1 MGKGSMRMKTQVVIN
16 ATIYTG
22 EEVLRTGFI
31 RYTNHIEELGLMADY
46 VPQKSEIIY
55 DAKGKIIIP
64 GMIDVHIHGGYDID
78 AMDANSDALVT
89 LGKEMLQEGV
99 TTFFPTT
106 MTQAPEAIEAAL
118 VAAKEAKE
126 KGAHFEYIHLEGPYV
141 SKKRAGAQPIE
152 HIVPAD
158 IEQFKKWQEMSGDL
172 IKLVT
177 YAPEEEG
184 AEQFEAYLSE
194 TGVVGTMGHTD
205 ATDEQLKGR
214 NITHATHLYNQM
226 RGLHHREPGVVGHVL
241 LNPDVMVEVI
251 TDGIHIHPDMVKMAY
266 KLKGA
271 KKVSVITDAMRA
283 KGLAEG
289 LYELGGQPVH
299 VKDGSARLE
308 DGTLAG
314 SILTMDEAL
323 RNVIAFTGCS
333 IEEAV
338 LMTSVNQ
345 AEEFGL
351 VNKGALKVGKDADF
365 VIMSED
371 LHVNDTVRL
380 GIHMKEGK

>member
-1 MGKGSMRMKTQVVIN
+1 MKTQIVIN
-16 ATIYTG
+16 AKIYTG
-22 EEVLRTGFI
+22 QEIVENGFI
-31 RYTNHIEELGLMADY
+31 RYAETIKEIGLMAQY
-46 VPQKSEIIY
+46 VPQENETVF
-55 DAKGKIIIP
+55 DATGKIVIP

-78 AMDANSDALVT
+78 AMDANSDGLVT
-89 LGKEMLQEGV
+89 LGKEMLKEGV
-99 TTFFPTT
+99 TTYFPTT

-118 VAAKEAKE
+118 TAAKEAKE

-141 SKKRAGAQPIE
+141 SKKRAGAQPLE
-152 HIVPAD
+152 HIVPAN
-158 IEQFKKWQEMSGDL
+158 IEQFKQWQEVSGNL

-184 AEQFEAYLSE
+184 ALEFEQYLAE

-205 ATDEQLKGR
+205 AIDGQLKNR
-214 NITHATHLYNQM
+214 KITHATHLYNQM

-251 TDGIHIHPDMVKMAY
+251 TDGIHIHPDMVKLAY
-266 KLKGA
+266 KLKGP

-283 KGLAEG
+283 KGLEDG

-314 SILTMDEAL
+314 SILKMDQAF
-323 RNVIAFTGCS
+323 RNVIEFTGCS
-333 IEEAV
+333 IEDAV

-351 VNKGALKVGKDADF
+351 NNKGALAVGKDADF
-365 VIMSED
+365 VVMNED
-371 LHVNDTVRL
+371 LHVYDTVRL

>member
-1 MGKGSMRMKTQVVIN
+1 MKTQIVIN
-16 ATIYTG
+16 AKIYTG
-22 EEVLRTGFI
+22 QEVVENGFI
-31 RYTNHIEELGLMADY
+31 RYAETIKEIGLMAQY
-46 VPQKSEIIY
+46 VPQEDETVI
-55 DAKGKIIIP
+55 DATGKIVIP

-78 AMDANSDALVT
+78 AMDANSDGLVT
-89 LGKEMLQEGV
+89 LGKEMLKEGV
-99 TTFFPTT
+99 TTYFPTT

-118 VAAKEAKE
+118 SAAKEAKE

-141 SKKRAGAQPIE
+141 SKKRAGAQPLE
-152 HIVPAD
+152 HIVPAN
-158 IEQFKKWQEMSGDL
+158 IEQFKQWQEASGNL

-184 AEQFEAYLSE
+184 ALEFEQYLAE

-205 ATDEQLKGR
+205 AIDAQLKNR

-251 TDGIHIHPDMVKMAY
+251 TDGIHIHPDMVKLAY
-266 KLKGA
+266 KLKGP

-283 KGLAEG
+283 KGLEDG
-289 LYELGGQPVH
+289 LYELGGQPVY

-314 SILTMDEAL
+314 SILKMDQAF
-323 RNVIAFTGCS
+323 RNVIEFTGCS
-333 IEEAV
+333 IEDAV
-338 LMTSVNQ
+338 RMTSVNQ

-351 VNKGALKVGKDADF
+351 NNKGSLAIGKDADF
-365 VIMSED
+365 VVMTEN
-371 LHVNDTVRL
+371 LHVYDTVRL

>member
-1 MGKGSMRMKTQVVIN
+1 MKTQIVIN
-16 ATIYTG
+16 AKIYTG
-22 EEVLRTGFI
+22 QEVVENGFI
-31 RYTNHIEELGLMADY
+31 RYAETIQEIGLMAQY
-46 VPQKSEIIY
+46 VPQENETVF
-55 DAKGKIIIP
+55 DATGKIVIP

-78 AMDANSDALVT
+78 AMDANSDGLVT

-99 TTFFPTT
+99 TTYFPTT

-118 VAAKEAKE
+118 SAAKEAKE

-141 SKKRAGAQPIE
+141 SKKRAGAQPLE
-152 HIVPAD
+152 HIVPAN
-158 IEQFKKWQEMSGDL
+158 IEQLKQWQEASGNL

-184 AEQFEAYLSE
+184 ALEFEQYLAE

-205 ATDEQLKGR
+205 AIDAQLKNR
-214 NITHATHLYNQM
+214 KITHATHLYNQM

-251 TDGIHIHPDMVKMAY
+251 TDGIHIHPDMVKLAY
-266 KLKGA
+266 KLKGP

-283 KGLAEG
+283 KGLEDG

-314 SILTMDEAL
+314 SILKMDQAF
-323 RNVIAFTGCS
+323 RNVIEFTGCS
-333 IEEAV
+333 IEDAV

-351 VNKGALKVGKDADF
+351 NNKGALAVGKDADF
-365 VIMSED
+365 VVMTD
-371 LHVNDTVRL
+371 KLHVYDTVRL

>member
-1 MGKGSMRMKTQVVIN
+1 MKTQIVIN
-16 ATIYTG
+16 AKIYTG
-22 EEVLRTGFI
+22 QEVVENGFI
-31 RYTNHIEELGLMADY
+31 RYAETIKEIGLMAQY
-46 VPQKSEIIY
+46 VPQENETVF
-55 DAKGKIIIP
+55 DATGKIIIP

-78 AMDANSDALVT
+78 AMDANSDGLVT
-89 LGKEMLQEGV
+89 LGKEMLKEGV
-99 TTFFPTT
+99 TTYFPTT

-118 VAAKEAKE
+118 TAAKEAKE

-141 SKKRAGAQPIE
+141 SKKRAGAQPLE
-152 HIVPAD
+152 HIVPANID
-158 IEQFKKWQEMSGDL
+158 QFKQWQEASGNL

-184 AEQFEAYLSE
+184 ALEFEQYLAE

-205 ATDEQLKGR
+205 AIDAQLKNR

-251 TDGIHIHPDMVKMAY
+251 TDGIHIHPDMVKLAY
-266 KLKGA
+266 KLKGP

-283 KGLAEG
+283 KGLEDG

-314 SILTMDEAL
+314 SILKMDQAF
-323 RNVIAFTGCS
+323 RNVIEFTGCS
-333 IEEAV
+333 IEDAV

-351 VNKGALKVGKDADF
+351 NNKGALAVGKDADF
-365 VIMSED
+365 VVMTED
-371 LHVNDTVRL
+371 LHVYDTVRL
-380 GIHMKEGK
+380 GTHMKEGK

>member
-1 MGKGSMRMKTQVVIN
+1 MKTQIVIN
-16 ATIYTG
+16 AKIYTG
-22 EEVLRTGFI
+22 QEIVENGFI
-31 RYTNHIEELGLMADY
+31 RYAETIKEIGLMAQY
-46 VPQKSEIIY
+46 VPQENETVF
-55 DAKGKIIIP
+55 DATGKIVIP

-78 AMDANSDALVT
+78 AMDANSDGLVT
-89 LGKEMLQEGV
+89 LGKEMLKEGV
-99 TTFFPTT
+99 TTYFPTT

-118 VAAKEAKE
+118 TAAKEAKE

-141 SKKRAGAQPIE
+141 SKKRAGAQPLE
-152 HIVPAD
+152 HIVPAN
-158 IEQFKKWQEMSGDL
+158 IEQFKQWQEASGDL

-184 AEQFEAYLSE
+184 ALEFEQYLAE

-205 ATDEQLKGR
+205 AIDEQLKNR
-214 NITHATHLYNQM
+214 KITHATHLYNQM

-251 TDGIHIHPDMVKMAY
+251 TDGIHIHPDMVKLAY
-266 KLKGA
+266 KLKGP

-283 KGLAEG
+283 KGLEDG

-314 SILTMDEAL
+314 SILKMDQAF
-323 RNVIAFTGCS
+323 RNVIEFTGCS
-333 IEEAV
+333 IEDAV

-351 VNKGALKVGKDADF
+351 NNKGALAVGKDADF
-365 VIMSED
+365 VVMNED
-371 LHVNDTVRL
+371 LHVYDTVRL

>member
-1 MGKGSMRMKTQVVIN
+1 MKTQIVIN
-16 ATIYTG
+16 AKIYTG
-22 EEVLRTGFI
+22 QEIVENGFI
-31 RYTNHIEELGLMADY
+31 RYAETIKEIGLMAQY
-46 VPQKSEIIY
+46 VPQENETVF
-55 DAKGKIIIP
+55 DATGKIVIP

-78 AMDANSDALVT
+78 AMDANSDGLVT
-89 LGKEMLQEGV
+89 LGKEMLKEGV
-99 TTFFPTT
+99 TTYFPTT

-118 VAAKEAKE
+118 TAAKEAKE

-141 SKKRAGAQPIE
+141 SKKRAGAQPLE
-152 HIVPAD
+152 HIVPAN
-158 IEQFKKWQEMSGDL
+158 IEQFKQWQEASGNL

-184 AEQFEAYLSE
+184 ALEFEQYLAE

-205 ATDEQLKGR
+205 AIDGQLKNR
-214 NITHATHLYNQM
+214 KITHATHLYNQM

-251 TDGIHIHPDMVKMAY
+251 TDGIHIHPDMVKLAY
-266 KLKGA
+266 KLKGP

-283 KGLAEG
+283 KGLEDG

-308 DGTLAG
+308 GGTLAG
-314 SILTMDEAL
+314 SILKMDQAF
-323 RNVIAFTGCS
+323 RNVIEFTGCS
-333 IEEAV
+333 IEDAV

-351 VNKGALKVGKDADF
+351 NNKGALAVGKDADF
-365 VIMSED
+365 VVMNED
-371 LHVNDTVRL
+371 LHVYDTVRL

>member
-1 MGKGSMRMKTQVVIN
+1 MKTQVVIN
-16 ATIYTG
+16 AKIYTG
-22 EEVLRTGFI
+22 HEVMKGGFI
-31 RYTNHIEELGLMADY
+31 RYAEKIEEIGLMAQY
-46 VPQKSEIIY
+46 VSQENEAVL
-55 DAKGKIIIP
+55 DAEGKIVIP

-78 AMDANSDALVT
+78 AMDANSDGLVT
-89 LGKEMLQEGV
+89 LGKEMLKEGV
-99 TTFFPTT
+99 TTYFPTT

-118 VAAKEAKE
+118 SAAKEAKE

-141 SKKRAGAQPIE
+141 SKKRAGAQPLE
-152 HIVPAD
+152 HIVPAN
-158 IEQFKKWQEMSGDL
+158 IEQFKQWQEASGNL

-184 AEQFEAYLSE
+184 AVEFEKYLAE
-194 TGVVGTMGHTD
+194 TGVIGTMGHTD
-205 ATDEQLKGR
+205 AIDAQLKNR
-214 NITHATHLYNQM
+214 HITHATHLYNQM

-241 LNPDVMVEVI
+241 LNPNVMVEVI
-251 TDGIHIHPDMVKMAY
+251 TDGIHIHPDMVKLAY
-266 KLKGA
+266 KLKGP

-283 KGLAEG
+283 KGLEDG

-299 VKDGSARLE
+299 VKDDSARLE

-314 SILTMDEAL
+314 SILKMDQAF
-323 RNVIAFTGCS
+323 RNVIEFTECS
-333 IEEAV
+333 IEDAV

-351 VNKGALKVGKDADF
+351 TNKGALAVGKDADF
-365 VIMSED
+365 VVMTED
-371 LHVNDTVRL
+371 LHVYDTVRL

>member
-1 MGKGSMRMKTQVVIN
+1 MKTQIVIN
-16 ATIYTG
+16 AKIYTG
-22 EEVLRTGFI
+22 QEVVENGFI
-31 RYTNHIEELGLMADY
+31 RYAETIKEIGLMAQY
-46 VPQKSEIIY
+46 IPQEDETVI
-55 DAKGKIIIP
+55 DATGKIVIP

-78 AMDANSDALVT
+78 AMDANSDGLVT
-89 LGKEMLQEGV
+89 LGKEMLKEGV
-99 TTFFPTT
+99 TTYFPTT

-118 VAAKEAKE
+118 SAAKEAKE

-141 SKKRAGAQPIE
+141 SKKRAGAQPLE
-152 HIVPAD
+152 HIVPAN
-158 IEQFKKWQEMSGDL
+158 IEQFKQWQEASGNL

-184 AEQFEAYLSE
+184 ALEFEQYLAE

-205 ATDEQLKGR
+205 AIDVQLKNR

-251 TDGIHIHPDMVKMAY
+251 TDGIHIHPDMVKLAY
-266 KLKGA
+266 KLKGP

-283 KGLAEG
+283 KGLEDG

-314 SILTMDEAL
+314 SILKMDQAF
-323 RNVIAFTGCS
+323 RNVIEFTGCS
-333 IEEAV
+333 IEDAV
-338 LMTSVNQ
+338 RMTSVNQ

-351 VNKGALKVGKDADF
+351 NNKGALAVGKDADF
-365 VIMSED
+365 VVMTEN
-371 LHVNDTVRL
+371 LHVYDTVRL

>member
-1 MGKGSMRMKTQVVIN
+1 MKTQIVIN
-16 ATIYTG
+16 AKIYTG
-22 EEVLRTGFI
+22 QEIVENGFI
-31 RYTNHIEELGLMADY
+31 RYAETIKEIGLMAQY
-46 VPQKSEIIY
+46 VPQENETVF
-55 DAKGKIIIP
+55 DATGKVVIP

-78 AMDANSDALVT
+78 AMDANSDGLVT
-89 LGKEMLQEGV
+89 LGKEMLKEGV
-99 TTFFPTT
+99 TTYFPTT

-118 VAAKEAKE
+118 TAAKEAKE

-141 SKKRAGAQPIE
+141 SKKRAGAQPLE
-152 HIVPAD
+152 HIVPAN
-158 IEQFKKWQEMSGDL
+158 IEQFKQWQEASGNL

-184 AEQFEAYLSE
+184 ALEFEQYLAE

-205 ATDEQLKGR
+205 AIDEQLKNR
-214 NITHATHLYNQM
+214 KITHATHLYNQM

-251 TDGIHIHPDMVKMAY
+251 TDGIHIHPDMVKLAY
-266 KLKGA
+266 KLKGP

-283 KGLAEG
+283 KGLEDG

-314 SILTMDEAL
+314 SILKMDQAF
-323 RNVIAFTGCS
+323 RNVIEFTGCS
-333 IEEAV
+333 IEDAV

-351 VNKGALKVGKDADF
+351 NNKGALAVGKDADF
-365 VIMSED
+365 VVMNED
-371 LHVNDTVRL
+371 LHVYDTVRL

>member
-1 MGKGSMRMKTQVVIN
+1 MKTQVVIN
-16 ATIYTG
+16 AKIYTG
-22 EEVLRTGFI
+22 HEVMGSGFI
-31 RYTNHIEELGLMADY
+31 RYAEKIEEIGLMAQY
-46 VPQKSEIIY
+46 VSQENETVF
-55 DAKGKIIIP
+55 DAEGKIVIP

-78 AMDANSDALVT
+78 AMDANSDGLVT
-89 LGKEMLQEGV
+89 LGKEMLKEGV
-99 TTFFPTT
+99 TTYFPTT

-118 VAAKEAKE
+118 SAAKEAKE

-141 SKKRAGAQPIE
+141 SKKRAGAQPLE
-152 HIVPAD
+152 HIVPAN
-158 IEQFKKWQEMSGDL
+158 IEQFKQWQEASGNL

-184 AEQFEAYLSE
+184 AVEFEKYLAE
-194 TGVVGTMGHTD
+194 TSVVGTMGHTD
-205 ATDEQLKGR
+205 AVDAQLKSR

-241 LNPDVMVEVI
+241 LNPNVMVEVI
-251 TDGIHIHPDMVKMAY
+251 TDGIHIHPDMVKLAY
-266 KLKGA
+266 KLKGP

-283 KGLAEG
+283 KGLEDG

-314 SILTMDEAL
+314 SILKMDQAF
-323 RNVIAFTGCS
+323 RNVIEFTGCS
-333 IEEAV
+333 IEDAV

-351 VNKGALKVGKDADF
+351 TNKGALTVGKDADF
-365 VIMSED
+365 VVMTED
-371 LHVNDTVRL
+371 LHVYDTVRL

>member
-1 MGKGSMRMKTQVVIN
+1 MKTQVVIN
-16 ATIYTG
+16 AKIYTG
-22 EEVLRTGFI
+22 QEVVENGFI
-31 RYTNHIEELGLMADY
+31 RYAETIKEIGLMAQY
-46 VPQKSEIIY
+46 VSQENETVL
-55 DAKGKIIIP
+55 DAAGKIVIP

-78 AMDANSDALVT
+78 AMDANSDGLVT
-89 LGKEMLQEGV
+89 LGKEMLKEGV
-99 TTFFPTT
+99 TTYFPTT
-106 MTQAPEAIEAAL
+106 MTQALEAIEAAL
-118 VAAKEAKE
+118 HAAKEAKE

-141 SKKRAGAQPIE
+141 SKKRAGAQPLE
-152 HIVPAD
+152 HIVPAN
-158 IEQFKKWQEMSGDL
+158 IEQFKQWQEASGNL

-184 AEQFEAYLSE
+184 ALEFEQYLAE

-205 ATDEQLKGR
+205 AIDAQLKNR

-251 TDGIHIHPDMVKMAY
+251 TDGIHIHPDMVKLAY
-266 KLKGA
+266 KLKGP

-283 KGLAEG
+283 KGLEDG

-314 SILTMDEAL
+314 SILKMDQAF
-323 RNVIAFTGCS
+323 RNVIEFTGCS
-333 IEEAV
+333 IEDAV

-351 VNKGALKVGKDADF
+351 NNKGALAVGKDADF
-365 VIMSED
+365 VVMNED
-371 LHVNDTVRL
+371 LHVYDTVRL

>member
-1 MGKGSMRMKTQVVIN
+1 MKTQIVIN
-16 ATIYTG
+16 AKIYTG
-22 EEVLRTGFI
+22 QEIVENGFI
-31 RYTNHIEELGLMADY
+31 RYAETIKEIGLMAQY
-46 VPQKSEIIY
+46 VPQENETVF
-55 DAKGKIIIP
+55 DATGKIVIP

-78 AMDANSDALVT
+78 AMDANSDGLVT
-89 LGKEMLQEGV
+89 LGKEMLKEGV
-99 TTFFPTT
+99 TTYFPTT

-118 VAAKEAKE
+118 TAAKEAKE

-141 SKKRAGAQPIE
+141 SKKRAGAQPLE
-152 HIVPAD
+152 HIVPAN
-158 IEQFKKWQEMSGDL
+158 IEQFKQWQEASGNL

-184 AEQFEAYLSE
+184 ALEFEQYLAE

-205 ATDEQLKGR
+205 AIDEQLKNR
-214 NITHATHLYNQM
+214 KITHATHLYNQM

-251 TDGIHIHPDMVKMAY
+251 TDGIHIHPDMVKLAY
-266 KLKGA
+266 KLKGP

-283 KGLAEG
+283 KGLEDG

-314 SILTMDEAL
+314 SILKMDQAF
-323 RNVIAFTGCS
+323 RNVIEFTSCS
-333 IEEAV
+333 IEDAV

-351 VNKGALKVGKDADF
+351 NNKGALAVGKDADF
-365 VIMSED
+365 VVMNED
-371 LHVNDTVRL
+371 LHVYDTVRL

>member
-1 MGKGSMRMKTQVVIN
+1 MKTQVVIN
-16 ATIYTG
+16 AKIYTG
-22 EEVLRTGFI
+22 HEVMGSGFI
-31 RYTNHIEELGLMADY
+31 RYAEKIEEIGLMAQY
-46 VPQKSEIIY
+46 VSQENETVF
-55 DAKGKIIIP
+55 DAEGKIVIP

-78 AMDANSDALVT
+78 AMDANSDGLVT
-89 LGKEMLQEGV
+89 LGKEMLKEGV
-99 TTFFPTT
+99 TTYFPTT

-118 VAAKEAKE
+118 SAAKEAKE

-141 SKKRAGAQPIE
+141 SKKRAGAQPLE
-152 HIVPAD
+152 HIVPAN
-158 IEQFKKWQEMSGDL
+158 IEQFKQWQEASGNL

-184 AEQFEAYLSE
+184 AVEFEKYLAE
-194 TGVVGTMGHTD
+194 TSVVGTMGHTD
-205 ATDEQLKGR
+205 AVDAQLKSR

-241 LNPDVMVEVI
+241 LNPNVMVEVI
-251 TDGIHIHPDMVKMAY
+251 ADGIHIHPDMVKLAY
-266 KLKGA
+266 KLKGP

-283 KGLAEG
+283 KGLEDG

-314 SILTMDEAL
+314 SILKMDQAF
-323 RNVIAFTGCS
+323 RNVIEFTGCS
-333 IEEAV
+333 IEDAV

-351 VNKGALKVGKDADF
+351 TNKGALTVGKDADF
-365 VIMSED
+365 VVMTED
-371 LHVNDTVRL
+371 LHVYDTVRL

>member
-1 MGKGSMRMKTQVVIN
+1 MKTQVVIN

-22 EEVLRTGFI
+22 HEVLQNGFI
-31 RYTNHIEELGLMADY
+31 RYTDKIEVLGLMAQY
-46 VPQKSEIIY
+46 VSQEGEIVH
-55 DAKGKIIIP
+55 DATGKIIIP

-89 LGKEMLQEGV
+89 LGKEMLREGV

-184 AEQFEAYLSE
+184 AEQFEEYLAE
-194 TGVVGTMGHTD
+194 TDVVGTMGHTD
-205 ATDEQLKGR
+205 ATDEQLKDR
-214 NITHATHLYNQM
+214 KITHATHLYNQM
-226 RGLHHREPGVVGHVL
+226 RGLHHREPGAVGHVL

-283 KGLAEG
+283 KGLADG

-314 SILTMDEAL
+314 SILTMDEAF

-333 IEEAV
+333 VEEAV

>member
-1 MGKGSMRMKTQVVIN
+1 MKTQIVIN
-16 ATIYTG
+16 AKIYTG
-22 EEVLRTGFI
+22 QEVVENGFI
-31 RYTNHIEELGLMADY
+31 RYAETIKEIGLMAQY
-46 VPQKSEIIY
+46 VPQEDETVI
-55 DAKGKIIIP
+55 DATGKIVIP

-78 AMDANSDALVT
+78 AMDANSDGLVT
-89 LGKEMLQEGV
+89 LGKEMLKEGV
-99 TTFFPTT
+99 TTYFPTT
-106 MTQAPEAIEAAL
+106 MTQAPEGIEAAL
-118 VAAKEAKE
+118 SAAKEAKE

-141 SKKRAGAQPIE
+141 SKKRAGAQPLE
-152 HIVPAD
+152 HIVPAN
-158 IEQFKKWQEMSGDL
+158 IEQFKQWQEASGNL

-184 AEQFEAYLSE
+184 ALEFEQYLAE

-205 ATDEQLKGR
+205 AIDAQLKNR

-251 TDGIHIHPDMVKMAY
+251 TDGIHIHPDMVKLAY
-266 KLKGA
+266 KLKGP

-283 KGLAEG
+283 KGLEDG

-314 SILTMDEAL
+314 SILKMDQAF
-323 RNVIAFTGCS
+323 RNVIEFTGCS
-333 IEEAV
+333 IEDAV
-338 LMTSVNQ
+338 RMTSVNQ

-351 VNKGALKVGKDADF
+351 NNKGALAVGKDADF
-365 VIMSED
+365 VVMTEN
-371 LHVNDTVRL
+371 LHVYDTVRL

>member
-1 MGKGSMRMKTQVVIN
+1 MKTQIVIN
-16 ATIYTG
+16 AKIYTG
-22 EEVLRTGFI
+22 QEVVENGFI
-31 RYTNHIEELGLMADY
+31 RYAETIKEIGLMAQY
-46 VPQKSEIIY
+46 VPQEDETVI
-55 DAKGKIIIP
+55 DATGKIVIP

-78 AMDANSDALVT
+78 AMDANSDGLVT
-89 LGKEMLQEGV
+89 LGKEMLKEGV
-99 TTFFPTT
+99 TTYFPTT

-118 VAAKEAKE
+118 SAAKEAKE

-141 SKKRAGAQPIE
+141 SKNRAGAQPLE
-152 HIVPAD
+152 HIVPAN
-158 IEQFKKWQEMSGDL
+158 IEQFKQWQEASGNL

-184 AEQFEAYLSE
+184 ALEFDQYLAE

-205 ATDEQLKGR
+205 AIDAQLKNR

-251 TDGIHIHPDMVKMAY
+251 TDGIHIHPDMVKLAY
-266 KLKGA
+266 KLKGP

-283 KGLAEG
+283 KGLEDG

-314 SILTMDEAL
+314 SILKMDQAF
-323 RNVIAFTGCS
+323 RNVIEFTGCS
-333 IEEAV
+333 IEDAV
-338 LMTSVNQ
+338 RMTSVNQ

-351 VNKGALKVGKDADF
+351 NNKGALAVGKDADF
-365 VIMSED
+365 VVMTEN
-371 LHVNDTVRL
+371 LHVYDTVRL

>member
-1 MGKGSMRMKTQVVIN
+1 MKTQVVIN
-16 ATIYTG
+16 AKIYTG
-22 EEVLRTGFI
+22 QEVVENGFI
-31 RYTNHIEELGLMADY
+31 RYAETIKEIGLMAQY
-46 VPQKSEIIY
+46 VSQENETVL
-55 DAKGKIIIP
+55 DAAGKIVIP

-78 AMDANSDALVT
+78 AMDANSDGLVT
-89 LGKEMLQEGV
+89 LGKEMLKEGV
-99 TTFFPTT
+99 TTYFPTT

-118 VAAKEAKE
+118 HAAKEAKE

-141 SKKRAGAQPIE
+141 SKKRAGAQPLE
-152 HIVPAD
+152 HIVPAN
-158 IEQFKKWQEMSGDL
+158 IEQFKQWQEASGNL

-184 AEQFEAYLSE
+184 ALEFEQYLAE

-205 ATDEQLKGR
+205 AIDTQLKNR

-251 TDGIHIHPDMVKMAY
+251 TDGIHIHPDMVKLAY
-266 KLKGA
+266 KLKGP

-283 KGLAEG
+283 KGLEDG

-314 SILTMDEAL
+314 SILKMDQAF
-323 RNVIAFTGCS
+323 RNVIEFTGCS
-333 IEEAV
+333 IEDAV

-351 VNKGALKVGKDADF
+351 NNKGALAVGKDADF
-365 VIMSED
+365 VVMNED
-371 LHVNDTVRL
+371 LHVYDTVRL

>member
-1 MGKGSMRMKTQVVIN
+1 MKTQVVIN
-16 ATIYTG
+16 AKIYTG
-22 EEVLRTGFI
+22 KEVVENGFI
-31 RYTNHIEELGLMADY
+31 RYAETVKEIGLMAQY
-46 VPQKSEIIY
+46 VSQENETVL
-55 DAKGKIIIP
+55 DVAGKIVIP

-78 AMDANSDALVT
+78 AMDANSDGLVA
-89 LGKEMLQEGV
+89 LGKEMLKEGV
-99 TTFFPTT
+99 TTYFPTT

-118 VAAKEAKE
+118 SAAKEAKD

-141 SKKRAGAQPIE
+141 SKKRAGAQPLE
-152 HIVPAD
+152 HIVPAS
-158 IEQFKKWQEMSGDL
+158 IEQFKQWQEASGNL

-184 AEQFEAYLSE
+184 ALEFEQYLAE

-205 ATDEQLKGR
+205 AIDVQLKNR
-214 NITHATHLYNQM
+214 KITHATHLYNQM

-251 TDGIHIHPDMVKMAY
+251 TDGIHIHPDMVKLAY
-266 KLKGA
+266 KLKGP

-283 KGLAEG
+283 KGLEEG

-314 SILTMDEAL
+314 SILKMDQAF
-323 RNVIAFTGCS
+323 RNVIEFTGCS
-333 IEEAV
+333 IEDAV

-351 VNKGALKVGKDADF
+351 NNKGALAAGKDADF
-365 VIMSED
+365 VIMTEE
-371 LHVNDTVRL
+371 LHVYDTVRL

>member
-1 MGKGSMRMKTQVVIN
+1 MKTQIVIN
-16 ATIYTG
+16 AKIYTG
-22 EEVLRTGFI
+22 QEIVENGFI
-31 RYTNHIEELGLMADY
+31 RYAETIKEIGLMAQY
-46 VPQKSEIIY
+46 VPQENETVL
-55 DAKGKIIIP
+55 DAAGKIVIP

-78 AMDANSDALVT
+78 AMDANSDGLVT
-89 LGKEMLQEGV
+89 LGKEMLKEGV
-99 TTFFPTT
+99 TTYFPTT

-118 VAAKEAKE
+118 TAAKEAKE

-141 SKKRAGAQPIE
+141 SKKRAGAQPLE
-152 HIVPAD
+152 HIVPAN
-158 IEQFKKWQEMSGDL
+158 IEQFKQWQEASGNL

-184 AEQFEAYLSE
+184 ALEFEQYLAE

-205 ATDEQLKGR
+205 AIDAQLKNR

-251 TDGIHIHPDMVKMAY
+251 TDGIHIHPDMVKLAY
-266 KLKGA
+266 KLKGP

-283 KGLAEG
+283 KGLEDG

-314 SILTMDEAL
+314 SILKMDQAF
-323 RNVIAFTGCS
+323 RNVIEFTGCS
-333 IEEAV
+333 IEDAV

-351 VNKGALKVGKDADF
+351 NNKGALAVGKDADF
-365 VIMSED
+365 VVMNED
-371 LHVNDTVRL
+371 LHVYDTVRL

>member
-1 MGKGSMRMKTQVVIN
+1 MKTQVVIN
-16 ATIYTG
+16 AKIYTG
-22 EEVLRTGFI
+22 QEVVENGFI
-31 RYTNHIEELGLMADY
+31 RYAETIKEIGLMAQY
-46 VPQKSEIIY
+46 VPQENETVF
-55 DAKGKIIIP
+55 DATGKIVIP

-78 AMDANSDALVT
+78 AMDANSDGLVT
-89 LGKEMLQEGV
+89 LGKEMLKEGV
-99 TTFFPTT
+99 TTYFPTT

-118 VAAKEAKE
+118 SAAKEAKE

-141 SKKRAGAQPIE
+141 SKKRAGAQPLE
-152 HIVPAD
+152 HIVPAN
-158 IEQFKKWQEMSGDL
+158 IEQFKQWQEASGNL

-184 AEQFEAYLSE
+184 ALEFEQYLAE

-205 ATDEQLKGR
+205 AIDEQLKNR

-251 TDGIHIHPDMVKMAY
+251 TDGIHIHPDMVKLAY
-266 KLKGA
+266 KLKGP

-283 KGLAEG
+283 KGLEDG

-314 SILTMDEAL
+314 SILKMDQAF
-323 RNVIAFTGCS
+323 RNVIEFTGCS
-333 IEEAV
+333 IEDAV

-351 VNKGALKVGKDADF
+351 NNKGALAVGKDADF
-365 VIMSED
+365 VVMNED
-371 LHVNDTVRL
+371 LHVYDTVRL

>member
-1 MGKGSMRMKTQVVIN
+1 MKTQIVIN
-16 ATIYTG
+16 AKIYTG
-22 EEVLRTGFI
+22 QEIVENGFI
-31 RYTNHIEELGLMADY
+31 RYAETIKEIGLMAQY
-46 VPQKSEIIY
+46 VPQESETVF
-55 DAKGKIIIP
+55 DATGKIIIP

-78 AMDANSDALVT
+78 AMDANSDGLVT
-89 LGKEMLQEGV
+89 LGKEMLKEGV
-99 TTFFPTT
+99 TTYFPTT

-118 VAAKEAKE
+118 TAAKEAKE

-141 SKKRAGAQPIE
+141 SKKRAGAQPLE
-152 HIVPAD
+152 HIVPAN
-158 IEQFKKWQEMSGDL
+158 IEQFKQWQEASGNL

-184 AEQFEAYLSE
+184 ALEFEQYLAE

-205 ATDEQLKGR
+205 AIDGQLKNR
-214 NITHATHLYNQM
+214 KITHATHLYNQM

-251 TDGIHIHPDMVKMAY
+251 TDGIHIHPDMVKLAY
-266 KLKGA
+266 KLKGP

-283 KGLAEG
+283 KGLEDG

-314 SILTMDEAL
+314 SILKMDQAF
-323 RNVIAFTGCS
+323 RNVIEFTGCS
-333 IEEAV
+333 IEDAV

-351 VNKGALKVGKDADF
+351 NNKGALAVGKDADF
-365 VIMSED
+365 VVMNED
-371 LHVNDTVRL
+371 LHVYDTVRL

>member
-1 MGKGSMRMKTQVVIN
+1 MKMKTQIVIN
-16 ATIYTG
+16 AKIYTG
-22 EEVLRTGFI
+22 QEIVENGFI
-31 RYTNHIEELGLMADY
+31 RYAETIKEIGLMAQY
-46 VPQKSEIIY
+46 VPQENETVF
-55 DAKGKIIIP
+55 DATGKIVIP

-78 AMDANSDALVT
+78 AMDANSDGLVT
-89 LGKEMLQEGV
+89 LGKEMLKEGV
-99 TTFFPTT
+99 TTYFPTT

-118 VAAKEAKE
+118 TAAKEAKE

-141 SKKRAGAQPIE
+141 SKKRAGAQPLE
-152 HIVPAD
+152 HIVPAN
-158 IEQFKKWQEMSGDL
+158 IEQFKQWQEASGNL

-184 AEQFEAYLSE
+184 ALEFEQYLAE

-205 ATDEQLKGR
+205 AIDGQLKNR
-214 NITHATHLYNQM
+214 KITHATHLYNQM

-251 TDGIHIHPDMVKMAY
+251 TDGIHIHPDMVKLAY
-266 KLKGA
+266 KLKGP

-283 KGLAEG
+283 KGLEDG

-314 SILTMDEAL
+314 SILKMDQAF
-323 RNVIAFTGCS
+323 RNVIEFTGCS
-333 IEEAV
+333 IEDAV

-351 VNKGALKVGKDADF
+351 NNKGALAVGKDADF
-365 VIMSED
+365 VVMNED
-371 LHVNDTVRL
+371 LHVYDTVRL

>member
-1 MGKGSMRMKTQVVIN
+1 MKTQIVIN
-16 ATIYTG
+16 AKIYTG
-22 EEVLRTGFI
+22 QEVVENGFI
-31 RYTNHIEELGLMADY
+31 RYAETIKEIGLMAQY
-46 VPQKSEIIY
+46 VPQENETVF
-55 DAKGKIIIP
+55 DATGKILIP

-78 AMDANSDALVT
+78 AMDANSDGLVT
-89 LGKEMLQEGV
+89 LGKEMLKEGV
-99 TTFFPTT
+99 TTYFPTT

-118 VAAKEAKE
+118 SAAKEAKE

-141 SKKRAGAQPIE
+141 SKKRAGAQPLE
-152 HIVPAD
+152 HIVPAN
-158 IEQFKKWQEMSGDL
+158 IEQFKQWQEASGNL

-184 AEQFEAYLSE
+184 ALEFEQYLAE

-205 ATDEQLKGR
+205 AIDAQLQNR

-251 TDGIHIHPDMVKMAY
+251 TDGIHIHPDMVKLAY
-266 KLKGA
+266 KLKGP

-283 KGLAEG
+283 KGLEDG

-314 SILTMDEAL
+314 SILKMDQAF
-323 RNVIAFTGCS
+323 RNVIEFTGCS
-333 IEEAV
+333 IEDAV
-338 LMTSVNQ
+338 RMTSVNQ

-351 VNKGALKVGKDADF
+351 NNKGALAVGKDADF
-365 VIMSED
+365 VVMTEN
-371 LHVNDTVRL
+371 LHVYDTVRL

>member
-1 MGKGSMRMKTQVVIN
+1 MKTQIVIN
-16 ATIYTG
+16 AKIYTG
-22 EEVLRTGFI
+22 QEIVGNGFI
-31 RYTNHIEELGLMADY
+31 RYAETIKEIGLMAQY
-46 VPQKSEIIY
+46 VPQENETVF
-55 DAKGKIIIP
+55 DATGKIVIP

-78 AMDANSDALVT
+78 AMDANSDGLVT
-89 LGKEMLQEGV
+89 LGKEMLKEGV
-99 TTFFPTT
+99 TTYFPTT

-118 VAAKEAKE
+118 TAAKEAKE

-141 SKKRAGAQPIE
+141 SKKRAGAQPLE
-152 HIVPAD
+152 HIVPAN
-158 IEQFKKWQEMSGDL
+158 IEQFKQWQEASGNL

-184 AEQFEAYLSE
+184 ALEFEQYLAE

-205 ATDEQLKGR
+205 AIDEQLKNR
-214 NITHATHLYNQM
+214 KITHATHLYNQM

-251 TDGIHIHPDMVKMAY
+251 TDGIHIHPDMVKLAY
-266 KLKGA
+266 KLKGP

-283 KGLAEG
+283 KGLEDG

-314 SILTMDEAL
+314 SILKMDQAF
-323 RNVIAFTGCS
+323 RNVIEFTGCS
-333 IEEAV
+333 IEDAV

-351 VNKGALKVGKDADF
+351 NNKGALAVGKDADF
-365 VIMSED
+365 VVMNED
-371 LHVNDTVRL
+371 LHVYDTVRL

>member
-1 MGKGSMRMKTQVVIN
+1 MKTQIVIN
-16 ATIYTG
+16 AKIYTG
-22 EEVLRTGFI
+22 QEVVENGFI
-31 RYTNHIEELGLMADY
+31 RYAETIKEIGLMAQY
-46 VPQKSEIIY
+46 VPQEDETVI
-55 DAKGKIIIP
+55 DATGKIVIP

-78 AMDANSDALVT
+78 AMDANSDGLVT
-89 LGKEMLQEGV
+89 LGKEMLKEGGYNLLPDNND
-99 TTFFPTT
+99 TSSRSDRSGTKCCKGSERKRSTFRIYSFRRT
-106 MTQAPEAIEAAL
+106 
-118 VAAKEAKE
+118 VC
-126 KGAHFEYIHLEGPYV
+126 F
-141 SKKRAGAQPIE
+141 KKRAGAQPLE
-152 HIVPAD
+152 HIVPAN
-158 IEQFKKWQEMSGDL
+158 IEQFKQWQEASGNL

-184 AEQFEAYLSE
+184 ALEFEQYLAE

-205 ATDEQLKGR
+205 AIDAQLKNR
-214 NITHATHLYNQM
+214 KITHATHLYNQM

-251 TDGIHIHPDMVKMAY
+251 TDGIHIHPDMVKLAY
-266 KLKGA
+266 KLKGP

-283 KGLAEG
+283 KGLEDG

-314 SILTMDEAL
+314 SILKMDQAF
-323 RNVIAFTGCS
+323 RNVIEFTGCS
-333 IEEAV
+333 IEDAV
-338 LMTSVNQ
+338 RMTSVNQ

-351 VNKGALKVGKDADF
+351 NKKGALAVGKDADF
-365 VIMSED
+365 VVMTEN
-371 LHVNDTVRL
+371 LHVYDTVRL

>member
-1 MGKGSMRMKTQVVIN
+1 MKTQIVIN
-16 ATIYTG
+16 AKIYTG
-22 EEVLRTGFI
+22 QEIVENGFI
-31 RYTNHIEELGLMADY
+31 RYAETIKEIGLMAQY
-46 VPQKSEIIY
+46 VPQENETVF
-55 DAKGKIIIP
+55 DATGKIVIP

-78 AMDANSDALVT
+78 AMDANSDGLVT
-89 LGKEMLQEGV
+89 LGKEMLKEGV
-99 TTFFPTT
+99 TTYFPTT

-118 VAAKEAKE
+118 TAAKEAKE

-141 SKKRAGAQPIE
+141 SKKRAGAQPLE
-152 HIVPAD
+152 HIVPAN
-158 IEQFKKWQEMSGDL
+158 IEQFKQWQEASGNL

-184 AEQFEAYLSE
+184 ALEFEQYLTE

-205 ATDEQLKGR
+205 AIDAKLKNR
-214 NITHATHLYNQM
+214 KSTHATHLYNQM

-251 TDGIHIHPDMVKMAY
+251 TDGIHIHPDMVKLAY
-266 KLKGA
+266 KLKGP

-283 KGLAEG
+283 KGLEDG

-314 SILTMDEAL
+314 SILKMDQAF
-323 RNVIAFTGCS
+323 RNVIEFTGCS
-333 IEEAV
+333 IEDAV

-351 VNKGALKVGKDADF
+351 NNKGALAVGKDADF
-365 VIMSED
+365 VVMNED
-371 LHVNDTVRL
+371 LHVYDTVRL